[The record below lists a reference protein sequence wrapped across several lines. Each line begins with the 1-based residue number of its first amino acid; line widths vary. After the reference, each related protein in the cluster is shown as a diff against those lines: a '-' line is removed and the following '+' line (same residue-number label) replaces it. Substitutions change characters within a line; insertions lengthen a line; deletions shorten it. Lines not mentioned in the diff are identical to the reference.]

1 MDLIQALTVYLNSNF
16 VLYTKTHSYHWMVTG
31 PLFHELHVLFEGQ
44 YTDLWENVDTI
55 AEKIRQLDG
64 RVRITPDSQKSLS
77 IIDPS
82 VELME
87 ELGYVEQLYRDHNR
101 MIVLLNKIFDV
112 AESADDQAV
121 MNYIAERLDFHK
133 KTRWFLKATLEKMA

>member
-77 IIDPS
+77 IIDS
-82 VELME
+82 GVELME

-101 MIVLLNKIFDV
+101 MIVLLNKVFDV

>member
-101 MIVLLNKIFDV
+101 MIVLLNKVFDV